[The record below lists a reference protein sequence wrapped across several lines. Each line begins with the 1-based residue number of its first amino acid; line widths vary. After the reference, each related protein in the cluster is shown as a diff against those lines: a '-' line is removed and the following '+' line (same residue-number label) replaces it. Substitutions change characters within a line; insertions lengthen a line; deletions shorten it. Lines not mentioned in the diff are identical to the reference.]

1 MREREEHTGPIIC
14 RRAQSKRSASYAV
27 EVQLIVLASR
37 LCRMKMR
44 GRTVA
49 SQTSNF
55 LNSGKHGEAPS
66 MFSSNFRFMYR
77 AAT

>member
-1 MREREEHTGPIIC
+1 MSDENAPP
-14 RRAQSKRSASYAV
+14 K
-27 EVQLIVLASR
+27 
-37 LCRMKMR
+37 
-44 GRTVA
+44 VA